1 LLSLPRGT
9 EMFQF
14 PRFPLPAVCV
24 QAGVTPHDGCR
35 VSPFGY
41 PRIKAWSAAPRGFS
55 QPPTSFIGVRR
66 QGIHRWLFVAW
77 KNKDARARYAVL
89 KELGGGPSAQ
99 HPGHEDAGAATR
111 WPCRRRLEE
120 MAGATPSKQ
129 KTGQCVEPEL
139 DHREGRTLRPAMSP
153 GPDRARLQLGVA
165 HAVRMSIDSL
175 ERR

>member
-24 QAGVTPHDGCR
+24 RAGVTPHDGCR

-77 KNKDARARYAVL
+77 KNKDARARYVVL
-89 KELGGGPSAQ
+89 KEPRRGQ
-99 HPGHEDAGAATR
+99 HDAESGDEDAGVPTG
-111 WPCRRRLEE
+111 PRRRSLEV
-120 MAGATPSKQ
+120 K
-129 KTGQCVEPEL
+129 
-139 DHREGRTLRPAMSP
+139 EGRSLKTEERN
-153 GPDRARLQLGVA
+153 GRRARALPSGGKHLQPTTLPWTGPSEA
-165 HAVRMSIDSL
+165 PTGSRPCVRRNLDSL